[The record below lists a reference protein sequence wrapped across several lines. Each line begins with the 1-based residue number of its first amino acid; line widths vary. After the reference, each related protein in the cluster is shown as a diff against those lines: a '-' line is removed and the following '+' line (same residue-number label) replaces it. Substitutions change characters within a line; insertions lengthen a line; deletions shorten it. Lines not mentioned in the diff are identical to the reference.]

1 MKPDVSPVT
10 LIATQ
15 ELGNVPG
22 TPTTADFYTH
32 WPNGAIRGY
41 KNSIANLAQMI
52 SSELGSGSLLPE
64 RRYLIDTNMPSGST
78 YEVNG
83 DGNGQINDPYLDGK
97 VYDVHRNGLLISKG
111 YIWQNDVVGGGIRLL
126 QPNDT
131 FELGEE
137 VVISFQP
144 AFSPYIPTPDAI
156 ARFSN
161 GERIITATSAI
172 GGADFRKLIILRGA
186 ANILTITLP
195 AASAYPENVLF
206 AIISDG
212 GNHKQATL
220 RCTGSDNI
228 AFNSSLF
235 PDFWLGQNE
244 QILLIPAVVS
254 GIGTT
259 PNGWRVIQF
268 SGAEHFGRLGVTDMG
283 CLQGPNHWN
292 AATNPGPQ
300 LRAVYPRSW
309 WFITKMQAAQPSL
322 VVSGAAWNA
331 NQTFWGTGDGST
343 TFNFPYKAGYFPRY
357 LDPDGE
363 IDDDRFNDGNGNL
376 PGSTEEP
383 SIGNHTHSGFEA
395 DNSAHDS
402 SSLPASPPTI
412 PATKLLVNLDTRNRN
427 GHTSI
432 QGAKIG
438 ANDGFS
444 YETRPYN
451 IGELPLINI

>member
-10 LIATQ
+10 LVATQ

-41 KNSIANLAQMI
+41 KNSIANLAQLV

-64 RRYLIDTNMPSGST
+64 RRYLIDTDMPSGSS

-156 ARFSN
+156 ARFTN
-161 GERIITATSAI
+161 GEKIVTATSVLS
-172 GGADFRKLIILRGA
+172 GADFRKLIILRGA
-186 ANILTITLP
+186 TNILTLTLP
-195 AASAYPENVLF
+195 LASAYPANVLL
-206 AIISDG
+206 AIVSDG
-212 GNHKQATL
+212 GDHKQATL
-220 RCTGSDNI
+220 RCAGADDIFFNGTGW
-228 AFNSSLF
+228 

-244 QILLIPAVVS
+244 QILLIPTS
-254 GIGTT
+254 G
-259 PNGWRVIQF
+259 GWRVINF
-268 SGAEHFGRLGVTDMG
+268 SGSEHFGRLGVTDLG

-292 AATNPGPQ
+292 AATNPGAQ
-300 LRAVYPRSW
+300 LRSVYPRTW
-309 WFITKMQAAQPSL
+309 NFIQRLKVAQPAA
-322 VVSGAAWNA
+322 VVSGAAWEA
-331 NQTFWGTGDGST
+331 TPTMWGEGDGST

-357 LDPDGE
+357 LDPNGD
-363 IDDDRFNDGNGNL
+363 IDDDRFDDGEGNL
-376 PGSTEEP
+376 PGSTEDP
-383 SIGNHTHSGFEA
+383 AIGSHTHAGMDA
-395 DNSAHDS
+395 DNTAHDS
-402 SSLPASPPTI
+402 SSLPHNDAQ
-412 PATKLLVNLDTRNRN
+412 KLLVNIDNRGRH
-427 GHTSI
+427 GHGPV
-432 QGAKIG
+432 QGVTVG
-438 ANDGFS
+438 ANVNAS
-444 YETRPYN
+444 YETRPIN